1 MVATMK
7 LFLNPSA
14 RVARV
19 TDFYKCSESFQIL
32 MSHPCQ
38 FFFLQHLALAHH
50 HSTYRTIFCTMILI
64 RMTQDTRTE
73 DYCSS

>member
-14 RVARV
+14 RAARV

-38 FFFLQHLALAHH
+38 FFFLQHLAHH
-50 HSTYRTIFCTMILI
+50 HSTYYFLHH
-64 RMTQDTRTE
+64 DPDPHDAGRTE